1 MFLKLFLLF
10 TIIPFVEIVILIRI
24 GSYLGFWTT
33 ILLIIVTGIIGAWL
47 SRMQGYKIIKEL
59 QATLQA
65 GKVPTQ
71 KILEGVMILV
81 ASILLITPGVLTD
94 IFGLM
99 LLTSTFRLY
108 IISAAKSYF
117 INKGFTVI
125 KPDSATSGDNSFN
138 RNDNIEDAEFEEVD
152 K

>member
-10 TIIPFVEIVILIRI
+10 TIIPFIEIAILIKI
-24 GSYLGFWTT
+24 GSFLGFWTT
-33 ILLIIVTGIIGAWL
+33 ILLIIVTGIVGAYL

-59 QATLQA
+59 QETLQA

-71 KILEGVMILV
+71 KIFEGVMILI

-94 IFGLM
+94 VFGLL
-99 LLTSTFRLY
+99 LLTSVFRLY
-108 IISAAKSYF
+108 IISVAKSHF
-117 INKGFTVI
+117 VNKGFTVV
-125 KPDSATSGDNSFN
+125 KQDTTAPNNDSLN
-138 RNDNIEDAEFEEVD
+138 RSNNIEDADFEEVD